1 MKKRCMWR
9 ERKARYFMTDIKI
22 LRKDPVFQLNLLLW
36 SIMDV
41 PDDNNFRIN
50 INPILRNEGY
60 TLYAIEKE
68 VLLPSDLSSMEA
80 ISPLIK
86 KKFTPSSA
94 DLWITHERENTDLVI
109 ELKSRGF
116 GSDSDKSV
124 QVIKIMAATADL
136 SVTLGGGDKRPGYF
150 VFITVAEDM
159 EAMLSTLSELK
170 TRLYARKISSAST
183 AIIGIQQSRKGI
195 DLISPQSTQLPSP
208 LGKILCD
215 PATVLQF
222 EDSEDEIVPLYF
234 IPWIPGVA
242 QDQDQESSSEGL
254 QVLTSRLLTH
264 VQEAVGKADISTIV
278 NLKGETL
285 LEKATFGA
293 FEYWRD
299 RDRKRFI
306 KEAIRIIERAMKP
319 FGQKHRGETELKID
333 LSDEKAR
340 DNVMKNIEKFR
351 IEEESNNLSKAT
363 IPTLFDHS

>member
-1 MKKRCMWR
+1 MMDVKV
-9 ERKARYFMTDIKI
+9 
-22 LRKDPVFQLNLLLW
+22 LRQDPVFQLNLLLW

-41 PDDNNFRIN
+41 PDDINFQIN
-50 INPILRNEGY
+50 LNPILRNEGY

-86 KKFTPSSA
+86 KRFTPPSA
-94 DLWITHERENTDLVI
+94 DLWVTHEREKTDLVI

-124 QVIKIMAATADL
+124 QVTKIMAATADL

-170 TRLYARKISSAST
+170 TRLVERGITSAPT
-183 AIIGIQQSRKGI
+183 AIIGIQQSTKGI
-195 DLISPQSTQLPSP
+195 DFVNPQDTQLPSP
-208 LGKILCD
+208 LGEILCN
-215 PATVLQF
+215 PTTVLQF

-234 IPWIPGVA
+234 IPWIPGVT
-242 QDQDQESSSEGL
+242 QDKELSSEGL
-254 QVLTSRLLTH
+254 KVLTSRLLTH
-264 VQEAVGKADISTIV
+264 VQEAVGKADISSIL
-278 NLKGETL
+278 NIRGETI

-306 KEAIRIIERAMKP
+306 KEVIRIIAKATKSL
-319 FGQKHRGETELKID
+319 GQKHGGDTELMID
-333 LSDEKAR
+333 LPDEKVR
-340 DNVMKNIEKFR
+340 DNVMKNIERFK
-351 IEEESNNLSKAT
+351 IEEESNYLSSAT
-363 IPTLFDHS
+363 IPTLFDQS